1 MSEKKEPEVEFDTSD
16 VDNWVGVPIGGGTA
30 RYPISESDIARWVQA
45 MHNPNPLYI
54 RPEYAAES
62 RFGRIVAPQSFT
74 IAAGDGHGA
83 TPAIQGHVTGTHMLF
98 GGDEWWFHGPRL
110 FPGDKVSTEG
120 MLFDYKVT
128 HTKFAG
134 PTMFSRGDTNYVN
147 QRGQFI
153 AKQRSTSIRY
163 RADEARRLDAFKE
176 DKDPI
181 EWTDAEIEE
190 VEQQRLAY
198 LATLLDD
205 HAPRKFESVKVD
217 DKLPRRVLGP
227 HSIATFT
234 TEHRSRPS
242 QVWGSRLPGARG
254 RSSLWNAGWLPEMTT
269 DRKKS
274 AVDPEMG
281 DGLYYGPSRG
291 HVHAKYAQ
299 LIGMPREY
307 GYGSSMGGWVLDYI
321 ENWAGEWGEISHCM
335 MQYRN
340 PAFAGDVTYLD
351 GTVREA
357 KRDPTTNQNL
367 VTIHVNM
374 SNQKGAVLARGFV
387 EVELIDPASAES

>member
-1 MSEKKEPEVEFDTSD
+1 
-16 VDNWVGVPIGGGTA
+16 
-30 RYPISESDIARWVQA
+30 
-45 MHNPNPLYI
+45 
-54 RPEYAAES
+54 
-62 RFGRIVAPQSFT
+62 
-74 IAAGDGHGA
+74 
-83 TPAIQGHVTGTHMLF
+83 
-98 GGDEWWFHGPRL
+98 
-110 FPGDKVSTEG
+110 
-120 MLFDYKVT
+120 MLFDYKVS

-147 QRGQFI
+147 QRGEFI
-153 AKQRSTSIRY
+153 AKGRSTSIRY

-176 DKDPI
+176 DKEPV
-181 EWTDAEIEE
+181 EWSEAEIEG
-190 VEQQRLAY
+190 VEEQRLAY
-198 LATLLDD
+198 VSTLLDD
-205 HAPRKFESVKVD
+205 HAPRKFEGVKID
-217 DKLPRRVLGP
+217 EKLPRRVLGP

-242 QVWGSRLPGARG
+242 QVWGARLRGARG

-269 DRKKS
+269 DHEKS

-291 HVHAKYAQ
+291 HVQAKYAQ

-321 ENWAGEWGEISHCM
+321 ENWAGEWGEIVHSM

-351 GTVREA
+351 GTVRKA
-357 KRDPTTNQNL
+357 QHDPETDQNL

-387 EVELIDPASAES
+387 EVELIDPGSEER